1 MTAKRAQSRT
11 KSKCSDEPTGLD
23 RWSQTSGKSSKKSF
37 ADVHQALYALA
48 GLVVILAIALV
59 VSFPINT
66 TLSRGLDVS
75 SGTSLTFSASKADGS
90 TPTEDELTT
99 TVATLKMRL
108 QDLGFSDARVQ
119 ADGTTITAQIPG
131 TTVDAQQ
138 LGEELAQSGKLEF
151 VRMDDI
157 GDADARARINAGQTN
172 VPLEQDTYTPF
183 LDGSAVTSA
192 SATQTTISGTPFWVI
207 NLSFN
212 DEGAA
217 VLAEVTEDLAASG
230 GQLAVVLDGK
240 VISAPAVQEAIT
252 EGDVSF
258 SGGFTEDQARSIEM
272 IVSSGSLPV
281 SLTFMQSA
289 VEGPLLGR
297 EVLTQGA
304 YALAVAAILIT
315 ILLLVCYRGL
325 ALLVLGSVLVSLLVW
340 IGGSAALSRAD
351 VLLVTL
357 PALAGAALTAL
368 ITSAGSL
375 LLLGGFLEK
384 VRQGR
389 SLRTSST
396 TGLSHVS
403 VGLIEAY
410 LVLLVTFFIPSV
422 VTTGSVREFALSAVV
437 GTVGAF
443 VALLLFEKPLLQ
455 IVAVKSMSEH
465 AHLWGVKIPSES
477 VDSYEDSS
485 STATY
490 HAKQLTVLSLALC
503 VVAIAGC
510 AVKNELVVSL
520 GESVLA
526 TPVLGIALL
535 VGLLIYCMV
544 MALRLDLKIALSAL
558 VGIVFSVVVVLGM
571 SSLLNTTITDQ
582 LAGGL
587 LFSFAWSLWCNWSV
601 MRRVNDDLASERK
614 GNKKA
619 GAPKISLWRK
629 VANSTRFCSPALTV
643 SLVAVI
649 VMSIAL
655 LVATG
660 ATLFT
665 LAAMS
670 IIGSLVGIY
679 AVLGVTLPLMGFWK
693 MKESQWATAERRQTR
708 QDR

>member
-75 SGTSLTFSASKADGS
+75 SGTSLMFSASKADGS

-455 IVAVKSMSEH
+455 IVAVKSMPEH

-510 AVKNELVVSL
+510 AVKSELVVSL

>member
-11 KSKCSDEPTGLD
+11 KSKRSDEPTGLD
-23 RWSQTSGKSSKKSF
+23 RWSQTSGKSSKKSS

-99 TVATLKMRL
+99 AVATLKMRL

-172 VPLEQDTYTPF
+172 VSLEQDTYTPF

-207 NLSFN
+207 NLSF
-212 DEGAA
+212 DDDGAA

-281 SLTFMQSA
+281 SLTFMQSV

-297 EVLTQGA
+297 EALTQGA
-304 YALAVAAILIT
+304 YALAVAAILVT

-455 IVAVKSMSEH
+455 IVAVKSMPEH

-477 VDSYEDSS
+477 VDSHEDSS

-510 AVKNELVVSL
+510 AVRSELVVSL

-629 VANSTRFCSPALTV
+629 VANSIRFCSPALTV

-660 ATLFT
+660 AILFT